1 MGEESDVNDV
11 VKDLIGEVRK
21 MNQRLLALESE
32 NNSLR
37 KAVQD
42 PSMLMRKHG
51 WMSFTTPHADET
63 YDQLNRTVEDME
75 STTGPFSGSGGM
87 ISKSRDDEIKEWQQ
101 AERMLN
107 NR

>member
-1 MGEESDVNDV
+1 
-11 VKDLIGEVRK
+11 
-21 MNQRLLALESE
+21 
-32 NNSLR
+32 
-37 KAVQD
+37 
-42 PSMLMRKHG
+42 
-51 WMSFTTPHADET
+51 
-63 YDQLNRTVEDME
+63 ME